1 MLRALYA
8 RFAHLVHELGKF
20 GVVGA
25 ICYGI
30 DIALFN
36 LCLLVFR
43 LSWLPSMV
51 ISTAIAAS
59 VAFAGNRYWTWR
71 DRERRAL
78 HREYGLY
85 FAFNLVGLFIGVAVL
100 WLSHDVLGGFWPA
113 LRTPLAVNISGKII
127 GVGLASLFRFWAYRR
142 FVFKPLTSDV

>member
-1 MLRALYA
+1 MLRALYS

-30 DIALFN
+30 DIGLFN
-36 LCLLVFR
+36 LCLLAFK
-43 LSWLPSMV
+43 LSWLPSLV
-51 ISTAIAAS
+51 ISTVIAAS
-59 VAFAGNRYWTWR
+59 VAFLGNRYWTWR

-85 FAFNLVGLFIGVAVL
+85 FAFNLVGLLIGVAVL
-100 WLSHDVLGGFWPA
+100 WLSHDVLGAVWPV
-113 LRTPLAVNISGKII
+113 LRTPLAVNVAGKVV

-142 FVFKPLTSDV
+142 FVFKPATSDV